1 MVELEF
7 GFELNPELLKGS
19 SRPNEQ
25 VAATSSI
32 DAMDAAILSFGPAG
46 PGGSGNSGLP
56 PGLGLGPM
64 MIPVGVPFGMFPA
77 TGLPA
82 YLPFPLMHQVMGVVN
97 ATQIFRHLEF

>member
-19 SRPNEQ
+19 SSPNEQ

-32 DAMDAAILSFGPAG
+32 DALDAAILSFGPAG
-46 PGGSGNSGLP
+46 PRGSGNSGLP